1 MSTLKD
7 IIHYVLGKTDWMKTA
22 VGLFFL
28 YLFDKLVNHLLET
41 PIPIENSEVVL
52 FTAGEI
58 AGAALTIAAY
68 YFGSSKGSQDKSE
81 TIKRHIADDKRNE
94 QTTE

>member
-1 MSTLKD
+1 MNTLKD

-28 YLFDKLVNHLLET
+28 YVFYKVIDYLLHNA
-41 PIPIENSEVVL
+41 IPRENSEVVL
-52 FTAGEI
+52 FMAGEV
-58 AGAALTIAAY
+58 AGAALTICVY

-81 TIKRHIADDKRNE
+81 TIKKHINDKP
-94 QTTE
+94 Q

>member
-22 VGLFFL
+22 VGLFIL
-28 YLFDKLVNHLLET
+28 YLLDKLLTHLLES
-41 PIPIENSEVVL
+41 PIPAENNEVVL

-58 AGAALTIAAY
+58 TGSALTIVVY

-81 TIKRHIADDKRNE
+81 TIKKHIVDKP
-94 QTTE
+94 Q